1 METKSN
7 KGMKGIIT
15 LAVVF
20 VLCIAL
26 VLATTLG
33 DLSAKK
39 TATGTI
45 KFLLADYNFTIS
57 TEVKTETKIYPNNKE
72 ATTGVVELVN
82 GHNNAGATAG
92 LQPVYVRIKFT
103 NIKIGDTAEFNKN
116 IKAEK
121 NETTG
126 KVLVTADDVKDML
139 EISID
144 TSETKWGILSNDS
157 TGYVY
162 LVTDAGAATT
172 LASTATNANAKAT
185 VKFNVSGIAPTG
197 VTNGFNAVTSN
208 GATVGLQNKYQGQTV
223 SIAYT
228 VEWGTTIDNIGKKTT
243 TA

>member
-7 KGMKGIIT
+7 KGIKGIIT

-20 VLCIAL
+20 VLCIAMVL
-26 VLATTLG
+26 VTTLG
-33 DLSAKK
+33 TLTDKK

-45 KFLLADYNFTIS
+45 TFLLANYNFTVG
-57 TEVKTETKIYPNNKE
+57 TETKTDTKIYPNSKN

-82 GHNNAGATAG
+82 GHDNAGATAG
-92 LQPVYVRIKFT
+92 LQPVYVRIKFN
-103 NIKIGDTAEFNKN
+103 NIKIGDTEFKSN

-121 NETTG
+121 NATTG
-126 KVLVTADDVKDML
+126 KIMITADSVKDML

-144 TSETKWGILSNDS
+144 TTETKWGIRSGDS

-162 LVTDAGAATT
+162 LVANDGTTPTT
-172 LASTATNANAKAT
+172 LAPTATDANAKAT

-197 VTNGFNAVTSN
+197 VTNGFNAKGDST
-208 GATVGLQNKYQGQTV
+208 TVGLPNKYQGKNV

-228 VEWGTTIDNIGKKTT
+228 VEWNVSLDNLVGGGGG
-243 TA
+243 

>member
-20 VLCIAL
+20 VLCIAMVL
-26 VLATTLG
+26 VTTFGALT
-33 DLSAKK
+33 DKK

-45 KFLLADYNFTIS
+45 TFLLANYNFTVS
-57 TEVKTETKIYPNNKE
+57 TEVKTATKIYPNSKN

-92 LQPVYVRIKFT
+92 LQPVYVRIKFN
-103 NIKIGDTAEFNKN
+103 NIKIGDTEFKSN

-121 NETTG
+121 NATTE
-126 KVLVTADDVKDML
+126 KIMITADSVKDML

-144 TSETKWGILSNDS
+144 TTETRWGILNNDN

-162 LVTDAGAATT
+162 LVTDAGVATT
-172 LASTATNANAKAT
+172 LASTATVANAKAK

-197 VTNGFNAVTSN
+197 VTNGFNAKGDST
-208 GATVGLQNKYQGQTV
+208 TVGLPNKYQGKNV

-228 VEWGTTIDNIGKKTT
+228 VEWGTTTSNIGGEGG
-243 TA
+243 